1 MNADRVEAS
10 WDKEKKS
17 WLIRIEVG
25 SEVIRRHYEAP
36 QTADDQALR
45 TAVEKTAADEGYDV
59 AAANITLR
67 R

>member
-1 MNADRVEAS
+1 MKADRVEAS
-10 WDKEKKS
+10 WDKEKKN

-25 SEVIRRHYEAP
+25 GEVIRRHYGAP

-45 TAVEKTAADEGYDV
+45 TAVEKTTADEGYEV
-59 AAANITLR
+59 AAANIALR

>member
-1 MNADRVEAS
+1 MKADRVEAS
-10 WDKEKKS
+10 WDKDKKS

-25 SEVIRRHYEAP
+25 AEVIRRHVEAP

-45 TAVEKTAADEGYDV
+45 TATEKATADEGYEV
-59 AAANITLR
+59 AAANIAVR

>member
-25 SEVIRRHYEAP
+25 AEVIRRHYAAP
-36 QTADDQALR
+36 QTAEDQALR
-45 TAVEKTAADEGYDV
+45 AAVEKTTADEGYEV
-59 AAANITLR
+59 AAANIALR